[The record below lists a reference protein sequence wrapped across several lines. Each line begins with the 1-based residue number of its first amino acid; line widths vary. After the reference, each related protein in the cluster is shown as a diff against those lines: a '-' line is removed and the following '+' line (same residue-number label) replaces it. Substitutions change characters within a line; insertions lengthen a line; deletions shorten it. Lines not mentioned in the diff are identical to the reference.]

1 MLISNNSTVDFIVTI
16 KLVFDD
22 DTEKIKTISIGD
34 IVTVTYRE
42 DGNKITRT
50 GKITNLKPVI
60 TNSNILE
67 TKTDVLIYMDSS
79 NSFMSDTA
87 MFKVSDILDFENDEI
102 EPEQPSEQ
110 DPTDTEPEQPSEQDK
125 EDSGQIEIDEDN
137 TESLE

>member
-1 MLISNNSTVDFIVTI
+1 MLISNNSTVDFRVTI

-22 DTEKIKTISIGD
+22 NTEKIKTISVGD
-34 IVTVTYRE
+34 IITITYRE

-67 TKTDVLIYMDSS
+67 TKTDVLVYMDSS

-87 MFKVSDILDFENDEI
+87 MFKVSDVLDFKDDEPDEEEPKDDNPAD
-102 EPEQPSEQ
+102 EPETSE
-110 DPTDTEPEQPSEQDK
+110 
-125 EDSGQIEIDEDN
+125 DEF
-137 TESLE
+137 